1 MWRGSRTRR
10 PRLAWVPSEA
20 VTSSQ
25 DQRSSLSMRG
35 TVLAAVL
42 VVAACGSSPAPTA
55 QSSPSATISSSPVS
69 SSPAAAPRLSP
80 QGFGL
85 AANVSAECRAI
96 NPAHE
101 LALVWM
107 DPATTN
113 GMLFVRD
120 MANVAHPEN
129 VCGLDVR
136 SRVSV
141 PRFLTAT
148 TLTVPAPDGLYEL
161 DLSSGKS
168 RLLAAWTIR
177 PSMECCPG
185 LTEYD
190 VAADAMS
197 VAYVVVEEIPTT
209 HPTSTTW
216 VTNATFHIASAG
228 SDRVLGA
235 VTVDRGIGLGED
247 RVEFSPS
254 GKYVALGLTGSS
266 GDGTMAAV
274 QVRALDGQLVFA
286 SAGTAALTWAGSG
299 DHLFYDSGAGIRRW
313 DGGQTSTEVL
323 PETWVLPN
331 ASSDRR
337 YIAYV
342 GAHLSSLLTSEHTA
356 ILNVAT
362 GTSSDIPGPSHGP
375 VFLTPNL
382 IFHYRTLADG
392 GTDFWVYNMADGT
405 DTPTSVF
412 VVFSAWP
419 RGAPDWGF
427 G

>member
-1 MWRGSRTRR
+1 MGVAPPAQGS
-10 PRLAWVPSEA
+10 PRVLTEA
-20 VTSSQ
+20 VTGSQ
-25 DQRSSLSMRG
+25 GQRSSVRMRG

-42 VVAACGSSPAPTA
+42 VVAACGGSSPPIA
-55 QSSPSATISSSPVS
+55 QSSPSATVS
-69 SSPAAAPRLSP
+69 SSPAATPSLSP

-85 AANVSAECRAI
+85 NANVGTECRAI
-96 NPAHE
+96 NPTHE

-120 MANVAHPEN
+120 MTNVAHPAK

-148 TLTVPAPDGLYEL
+148 ALAVPTSDGLYEL
-161 DLSSGKS
+161 DLLSGES
-168 RLLAAWTIR
+168 RMLAAWAIP
-177 PSMECCPG
+177 PSMDCCPG

-190 VAADAMS
+190 VATNGTT
-197 VAYVVVEEIPTT
+197 VAYVVVEETPTT
-209 HPTSTTW
+209 HPNSTTW
-216 VTNATFHIASAG
+216 ITTATLHVASG
-228 SDRVLGA
+228 GVDRVLVA
-235 VTVDRGIGLGED
+235 LTINLGIGLGD
-247 RVEFSPS
+247 AKVEFSPS

-266 GDGTMAAV
+266 GDGTMAPV
-274 QVRALDGQLVFA
+274 QVRALDGRLVFA
-286 SAGTAALTWAGSG
+286 STGTAMLTWAGTG

-323 PETWVLPN
+323 SETWRVPN
-331 ASSDRR
+331 ASADRR
-337 YIAYV
+337 YIAYD
-342 GAHLSSLLTSEHTA
+342 GANLSSQPTYAHTG

-362 GTSSDIPGPSHGP
+362 GASTDIPGPGHGP

-382 IFHYRTLADG
+382 IFHYRTLAEG
-392 GTDFWVYNMADGT
+392 GMDFRVYNKADGT
-405 DTPTSVF
+405 DSPTSVS

-419 RGAPDWGF
+419 RGTPDWGF